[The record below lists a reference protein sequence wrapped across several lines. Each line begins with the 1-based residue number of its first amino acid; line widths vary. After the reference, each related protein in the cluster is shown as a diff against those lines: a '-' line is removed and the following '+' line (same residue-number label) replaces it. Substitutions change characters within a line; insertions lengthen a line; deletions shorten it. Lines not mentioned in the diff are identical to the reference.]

1 MEIGF
6 IATRIAIAGY
16 VVPFMAVY
24 APSLM
29 LQGDWTVLSVLYVVC
44 KALFSIALWGGA
56 ATGHLMG
63 PMSWPERIT
72 ATVAA
77 FLVVV
82 AIPWTDELGFVLGL
96 ALLAFHRWRTRRAI
110 PAPA

>member
-1 MEIGF
+1 
-6 IATRIAIAGY
+6 
-16 VVPFMAVY
+16 
-24 APSLM
+24 
-29 LQGDWTVLSVLYVVC
+29 
-44 KALFSIALWGGA
+44 
-56 ATGHLMG
+56 MG